1 MVITTGGLRKGVVIE
16 MEQSLYQ
23 VTDWEHIKVGRGSAQ
38 VRLKLRDLRGGHSV
52 EKTFQAGSKFD
63 DVRVERHT
71 MQYLYTD
78 GELLYFMNTETYEQ
92 TPLGKDQVGEAINY
106 LTENAEADIL
116 FANGEEVIGVE
127 LPAAVA
133 LRVAKSEP
141 GVKGDTASGATK
153 PATLETGITINVPLF
168 VEEGDLLRVDTRNGE
183 YLERAEA
190 AS

>member
-1 MVITTGGLRKGVVIE
+1 MVITTGGLRKGVVINLE
-16 MEQSLYQ
+16 DALYQ

-38 VRLKLRDLRGGHSV
+38 VRLRLRDLRGGHTL

-71 MQYLYTD
+71 MQYLYAD
-78 GELLYFMNTETYEQ
+78 GELLYFMDTVTYEQ
-92 TPLGKDQVGEAINY
+92 TPLGKEQVGEALPY
-106 LTENAEADIL
+106 LTENGEADVL
-116 FANGEEVIGVE
+116 FADGQEVIGVE
-127 LPAAVA
+127 LPPAVT

-153 PATLETGITINVPLF
+153 RATLETGITINVPLF
-168 VEEGDLLRVDTRNGE
+168 VEEGDLLRVDTRSGE

-190 AS
+190 GS